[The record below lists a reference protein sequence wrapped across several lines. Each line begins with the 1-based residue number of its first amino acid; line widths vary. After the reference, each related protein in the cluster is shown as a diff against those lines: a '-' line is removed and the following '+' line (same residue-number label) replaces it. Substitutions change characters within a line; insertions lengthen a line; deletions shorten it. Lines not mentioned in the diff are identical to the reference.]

1 MHNLEKK
8 IEYSIIKMIIDELD
22 IFIDHKLNIKYTKE
36 DNLILVELGFKL
48 NYELLFDSMFN
59 VEFIDYN
66 SYNFLL
72 NTNIETIIDGDLEE
86 LFVNRY
92 KKYLQTNEKML
103 LYLCV
108 DKGNDYL
115 YNEYKESLSNIIKN
129 INS

>member
-1 MHNLEKK
+1 
-8 IEYSIIKMIIDELD
+8 MIIDELD
-22 IFIDHKLNIKYTKE
+22 IFIDQKLNIKYTKE

>member
-1 MHNLEKK
+1 
-8 IEYSIIKMIIDELD
+8 
-22 IFIDHKLNIKYTKE
+22 
-36 DNLILVELGFKL
+36 
-48 NYELLFDSMFN
+48 MFN